1 MNITTIKYDL
11 LQIRKDPMLLLS
23 IAVPF
28 LIWAVMQFGFP
39 ALQNLISVEFSFDIV
54 PYYEQ
59 AGIFL
64 LSVIPMMFGMVYGFM
79 LLDERDA
86 GIISAISV
94 TPLGRIGYLR
104 LRLGIPMIFSFIASV
119 LFCRLLGLGSQLN
132 FFQLLFLCSI
142 LTLNAPIL
150 VLFLGAFADNKVE
163 GMAIAKGFGVLL
175 SAMLIDFVVP
185 APWNWLGIY
194 SPLFWFERAFLSQN
208 ISDFVT
214 YTFISLLTHFLLLY
228 FLNKKFSDKID

>member
-28 LIWAVMQFGFP
+28 LIWALMQFGFP
-39 ALQNLISVEFSFDIV
+39 ALQKLILVQFSLDMV

-59 AGIFL
+59 TGIFL
-64 LSVIPMMFGMVYGFM
+64 LTVIPMMFGMVYGFM

-104 LRLGIPMIFSFIASV
+104 LRLEIPMIFSFIASV
-119 LFCRLLGLGSQLN
+119 LFCQLLELGSQLN
-132 FFQLLFLCSI
+132 FFQLFLLCSI

-185 APWNWLGIY
+185 APWNWLGSY

-208 ISDFVT
+208 ISDFAT
-214 YTFISLLTHFLLLY
+214 YSFFSLLTHFLLLY
-228 FLNKKFSDKID
+228 FLNKKFSAKID